1 MNHLSAWYLR
11 IFSKSMKSQHPYQYH
26 THTEKHEQQCQICDH
41 NFATKP
47 KLKRHMAELHNVT
60 HFGNSIHFEE
70 AQTFNCVVCESV
82 FKRKENLKAHKK
94 THIDGN
100 KFSCDKCE
108 KQFTDF

>member
-1 MNHLSAWYLR
+1 M
-11 IFSKSMKSQHPYQYH
+11 
-26 THTEKHEQQCQICDH
+26 E
-41 NFATKP
+41 
-47 KLKRHMAELHNVT
+47 ELHNVT

-70 AQTFNCVVCESV
+70 AQTFDCVVCESV
-82 FKRKENLKAHKK
+82 FKRKENLKAHEK